1 MESARLLTTKNQ
13 TVYFR
18 QFDMRTFNRFE
29 GIFSVENVAIDR
41 VIEGGGG
48 GAKLGNLI
56 RLKFSIP

>member
-1 MESARLLTTKNQ
+1 MQSARLLTTKNQ

-41 VIEGGGG
+41 VIEGGGQVG
-48 GAKLGNLI
+48 EFKKLEIFYSLI
-56 RLKFSIP
+56 

>member
-48 GAKLGNLI
+48 GA
-56 RLKFSIP
+56 